1 MKYPSIIIFTSLLL
15 LGCNKKEKAFD
26 SLEYSYADTFSELFS
41 LRFTDSDTVYVYQE
55 WIGRNI
61 DDSTSVIKEK
71 TQYYGILNPHEKS
84 DLFNYIEKINLFKYK
99 SEYHESYLDGDA
111 YAIAIKQDKNSKMI
125 VVHSYNVPKEIDS
138 ISRWIYKIKKQLILK
153 EINKQVN
160 YKTSD
165 SIFPPPPPPPPIENT
180 NN

>member
-26 SLEYSYADTFSELFS
+26 SLEYSYAGTFSELFS

-71 TQYYGILNPHEKS
+71 TQYYGILNP
-84 DLFNYIEKINLFKYK
+84 
-99 SEYHESYLDGDA
+99 
-111 YAIAIKQDKNSKMI
+111 
-125 VVHSYNVPKEIDS
+125 
-138 ISRWIYKIKKQLILK
+138 
-153 EINKQVN
+153 
-160 YKTSD
+160 
-165 SIFPPPPPPPPIENT
+165 
-180 NN
+180 